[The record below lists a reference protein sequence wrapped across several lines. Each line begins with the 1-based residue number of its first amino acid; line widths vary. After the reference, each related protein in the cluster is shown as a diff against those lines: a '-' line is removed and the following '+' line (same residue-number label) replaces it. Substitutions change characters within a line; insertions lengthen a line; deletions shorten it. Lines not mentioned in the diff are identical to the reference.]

1 MKRKPSFYINLNE
14 MFPSEDISNFFKEFS
29 YEDIMKINIPSNAFH
44 YELKL
49 WKKYSLLLC

>member
-14 MFPSEDISNFFKEFS
+14 MFPSEDISDFFKEFS

-49 WKKYSLLLC
+49 